1 MTLQEIQ
8 SLVAAGFTK
17 SDIMAL
23 TQPAQVGQPVAQ
35 VQQPVAQVQQPVAQV
50 QQPVA
55 QVQQPVAQV
64 QQPIVQ
70 QPAQQ
75 PINPVLSPN
84 TAVAQNPTLAQQLE
98 AIGAALQQPAG
109 QQPPATNVVNQP
121 ATTPANAGITPEE
134 ATKLFQAWSLGQA
147 TQNVELPP
155 TADEVLARRFN
166 SLYGVDIT
174 AKENK

>member
-23 TQPAQVGQPVAQ
+23 SQPATEIKTPVAQAGQPVAQ
-35 VQQPVAQVQQPVAQV
+35 VQQPVAQAGQPVAQ
-50 QQPVA
+50 A
-55 QVQQPVAQV
+55 
-64 QQPIVQ
+64 QQPIAQ

-75 PINPVLSPN
+75 PINAVLSPN
-84 TAVAQNPTLAQQLE
+84 TPVVQNPTFAQQLE

-174 AKENK
+174 AKEK

>member
-23 TQPAQVGQPVAQ
+23 SQPAQAGQPVAPVQ
-35 VQQPVAQVQQPVAQV
+35 QPVATVQQPVAQVQQPVVQPIV

-55 QVQQPVAQV
+55 QAQQPVV
-64 QQPIVQ
+64 

-75 PINPVLSPN
+75 PINAVLSPN
-84 TAVAQNPTLAQQLE
+84 TLVAQNPTFAQQLE

-155 TADEVLARRFN
+155 TADDVLARRFN

-174 AKENK
+174 KEQK

>member
-23 TQPAQVGQPVAQ
+23 TQPAQAGQPVAQ
-35 VQQPVAQVQQPVAQV
+35 VQQPVAQVQQPAAQAG
-50 QQPVA
+50 QPAA
-55 QVQQPVAQV
+55 Q
-64 QQPIVQ
+64 VQ

-75 PINPVLSPN
+75 PINAVLSPN
-84 TAVAQNPTLAQQLE
+84 TPVVQNPTFAQQLE

-121 ATTPANAGITPEE
+121 VTTPANAGITPEE

-174 AKENK
+174 AKEK

>member
-23 TQPAQVGQPVAQ
+23 SQPATEIKTPVAQ

-75 PINPVLSPN
+75 PINAVLSPN
-84 TAVAQNPTLAQQLE
+84 TSVVQNPTFAQQLE
-98 AIGAALQQPAG
+98 AIGAALQQP
-109 QQPPATNVVNQP
+109 PATNVVNQP
-121 ATTPANAGITPEE
+121 VTTPANAGITPEE